1 MTYFG
6 SLDKK
11 KEIMMNF
18 EKKQFKMGEKFKMAA
33 RNACTFEILDS
44 KTSIHKK
51 YIVEVTFFQNFKM
64 AKQFKMA
71 PPATILY
78 FRVLHSHFSTDF
90 ITDRINQFW
99 TNKALPYSLG

>member
-1 MTYFG
+1 
-6 SLDKK
+6 
-11 KEIMMNF
+11 MNF

-64 AKQFKMA
+64 AK
-71 PPATILY
+71 
-78 FRVLHSHFSTDF
+78 
-90 ITDRINQFW
+90 
-99 TNKALPYSLG
+99 